1 MNGLGTLTAI
11 LFIIAVIAIGP
22 VLVIWA
28 LNTLFALGIAFTIWT
43 WLATAIRCSVVSGN
57 VKAGK

>member
-1 MNGLGTLTAI
+1 MKGFGTLTAI
-11 LFIIAVIAIGP
+11 LFIIAIVALGP

-28 LNTLFALGIAFTIWT
+28 LNTLFAFGIELTIWT
-43 WLATAIRCSVVSGN
+43 WLATAILCSVVSGN

>member
-28 LNTLFALGIAFTIWT
+28 LNTLFALGIETTIRT
-43 WLATAIRCSVVSGN
+43 WLATAILCSVVSGN